1 MKIRV
6 LLVSVVVCLYVLV
19 FSSSALAQLSRDLER
34 GIKEYQEDNYEEAI
48 EILNSVRQKEPT
60 NSMAAFFL
68 GMAYKQVGDYPKAV
82 RHLEDASTLKPPVRE
97 APVELIDCLVQL
109 KNYPEARKWITEAE
123 RHGLFP
129 AKVSFLK
136 GILLAEEGKAEEAV
150 ANFEKAKTL
159 DKTYT
164 QAADLQIGLIYMGAR
179 KFDKAKERLQAV
191 ITQDP
196 VSDLAMFARRYRDIV
211 EQRSFVERP
220 LRFTI
225 SLLGQYDTNMLQEPY
240 AWPMLGDMGQEK
252 SYAMTNTFRVDFVP
266 RLSGPW
272 LFNATYAL
280 MSNIHQKNATSHDL
294 LANTV
299 SVNPGYSFGRVALNL
314 AATYTH
320 VLRRNP
326 SYERYVENF
335 DVGPL
340 LRFIIT
346 ENQLA
351 ELYGGYVKKNY
362 FTTPLDPREDQ
373 SAHGLSTYLS
383 YTVFFRGGAL
393 VNMRYRYTDEK
404 AEGVNW
410 ENKAHALTINSIIP
424 LWKTLRAQLGG
435 EVTIQDYGN
444 VHTFFG
450 EKRRDRL
457 YTAMVGLVYDINN
470 YVSLTAQYQYTRGY
484 SNIFLYDYSRNL
496 WSAGVEF
503 RF

>member
-1 MKIRV
+1 MPIRGR
-6 LLVSVVVCLYVLV
+6 LVILMVCLFLLT
-19 FSSSALAQLSRDLER
+19 FSSPVSAQLSKDLER
-34 GIKEYQEDNYEEAI
+34 GIKEYQADNYEEAI
-48 EILNSVRQKEPT
+48 EILTSVRQKEPA

-68 GMAYKQVGDYPKAV
+68 GMAYKQSGDYPKAV
-82 RHLEDASTLKPPVRE
+82 KHLEDASTLKPPVRE
-97 APVELIDCLVQL
+97 APVELIDCLVQM
-109 KNYPEARKWITEAE
+109 KNYQEARKWVTEAE
-123 RHGLFP
+123 RHGLYP
-129 AKVSFLK
+129 AKVAFLK

-150 ANFEKAKTL
+150 ASFERSKTL
-159 DKTYT
+159 DKSYT
-164 QAADLQIGLIYMGAR
+164 QAADLQIGLVYMGAR

-211 EQRSFVERP
+211 EQRSFLERP

-240 AWPMLGDMGQEK
+240 SWPGLADSGEEK

-266 RLSGPW
+266 RLPGPW

-280 MSNIHQKNATSHDL
+280 VSNVHQKNATSHDL
-294 LANTV
+294 LANTF
-299 SVNPGYSFGRVALNL
+299 SVNPGYNFGRVALNL

-320 VLRRNP
+320 VLKRNP

-335 DVGPL
+335 DIGPM
-340 LRFIIT
+340 LRVVVT

-351 ELYGGYVKKNY
+351 ELYGGYLKKNY
-362 FTTPLDPREDQ
+362 FTTPLAPAEDQ
-373 SAHGLSTYLS
+373 TAQGFSSYLS
-383 YTVFFRGGAL
+383 YAFFFKNGAL
-393 VNMRYRYTDEK
+393 VNVRYRYTEENAK
-404 AEGVNW
+404 GENW
-410 ENKAHALTINSIIP
+410 ENKAHAFTLNTILPI
-424 LWKTLRAQLGG
+424 WKTLRAQLGG
-435 EVTIQDYGN
+435 EATIQDYKN

-457 YTAMVGLVYDINN
+457 YTAMAGLVYDINN

-484 SNIFLYDYSRNL
+484 SNIFLYDYNRHL